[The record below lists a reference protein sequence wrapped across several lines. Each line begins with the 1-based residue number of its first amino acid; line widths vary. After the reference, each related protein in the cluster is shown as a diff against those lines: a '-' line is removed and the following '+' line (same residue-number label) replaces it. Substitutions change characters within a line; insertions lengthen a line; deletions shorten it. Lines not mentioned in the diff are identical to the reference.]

1 MKQEVPTSVHWQLIP
16 FSVRKQFGHPPL
28 YFDLASDMDNNDSVF
43 FDNVY
48 PRRPLDA
55 KDLNKTACDVE
66 QMIIRC
72 DDVPKWATWRVV
84 VNCSP
89 KDNLIRCGDVFREIH
104 KTFNTVM
111 SPVEIS
117 WIPPSEKKACEQ
129 AFGGRCQ
136 RSAGLTAWN
145 KKQGMRRVDYLRGKT
160 YFNGLTFD
168 PDLSLWV
175 LHLTSACGA
184 LRQ

>member
-16 FSVRKQFGHPPL
+16 YSVRMQYGHPPL
-28 YFDLASDMDNNDSVF
+28 YFDVASDTDSIDKVF

-55 KDLNKTACDVE
+55 KDLNKTASDVE

-72 DDVPKWATWRVV
+72 DDVPKWATWNVV

-89 KDNLIRCGDVFREIH
+89 TDNIIRCGDVFREIH
-104 KTFNTVM
+104 KTFNVAM
-111 SPVEIS
+111 SASEIT
-117 WIPPSEKKACEQ
+117 WIPTSEKAACEQ
-129 AFGGRCQ
+129 AFESRCK

-145 KKQGMRRVDYLRGKT
+145 KKQGMKRVDCLRGKT
-160 YFNGLTFD
+160 LFNGLTFD
-168 PDLSLWV
+168 PEHSIWV
-175 LHLTSACGA
+175 LHLTRSP
-184 LRQ
+184 